1 MSDQSFFK
9 SNGPLLAAD
18 IAKSIGAVIN
28 HNATSN
34 TKITKAAPIEAAIN
48 GAISFLDN
56 KKYIEFL
63 QSTSASAVICN
74 EENAKLAPDG
84 LCVLVH
90 EDPYRAYGQA
100 LQLLF
105 PTAMRP
111 QKLSDDTGVSARAYI
126 GKNVEI
132 EDDVTIEPG
141 CVVGDDASIGSG
153 TQILAGAIIGAKVQI
168 GRNSTIG
175 NNATVINT
183 LMGDNVI
190 VHSGVSIGQ
199 DGFGYAMSASG
210 HDKIPQIGRVIIQD
224 SVEIGANTAIDRGAN
239 RDTIIGEGTKIDNLV
254 QIGHNVVIGRHCVI
268 VGLVGISGSVTLGD
282 FVVVGGQAG
291 IVGHV
296 NIGKGVQIGG
306 GSGVQGDV
314 KPGEKVMGYPSIPA
328 NIWMRQAAKTV
339 REAKQWREA
348 STNNKKS

>member
-18 IAKSIGAVIN
+18 IAKSIGAVLK
-28 HNATSN
+28 HSATFN
-34 TKITKAAPIEAAIN
+34 TKISTAAPIEAAVV
-48 GAISFLDN
+48 GAVSFLDN

-74 EENAKLAPDG
+74 EENAKLAPDN
-84 LCVLVH
+84 LCILIH
-90 EDPYRAYGQA
+90 DDPYRAYGDA
-100 LQLLF
+100 LQMLF

-111 QKLSDDTGVSARAYI
+111 QRLSDETGVSPGAYV
-126 GKNVEI
+126 GKNVTF

-141 CVVGDDASIGSG
+141 CVIGNDVNIGSG
-153 TQILAGAIIGAKVQI
+153 TQILAGAIVGAKVQI

-190 VHSGVSIGQ
+190 IHSGVSVGQ
-199 DGFGYAMSASG
+199 DGFGYAMGATG
-210 HDKIPQIGRVIIQD
+210 HEKIAQIGRVIIQD
-224 SVEIGANTAIDRGAN
+224 KVEIGANTTIDRGAN

-254 QIGHNVVIGRHCVI
+254 QIGHNVVIGRHCII

-282 FVVVGGQAG
+282 FVVVAGQAG

-296 NIGKGVQIGG
+296 NIGTGAQIGG

-328 NIWMRQAAKTV
+328 NIWMRQAARTV
-339 REAKQWREA
+339 REAKKWRDA